1 MLLCS
6 TRCRVQQ
13 GLIMTKQDEIKDKEK
28 SDKWDVQL
36 RKGTLELVILA
47 ALKERK
53 LYGLELLKLLQ
64 SFETMKIT
72 EGTLYPLM
80 DRLKRDELVSAVW
93 YNEGETRPRKY
104 YQLTIQGEKKLEA
117 LTSRWRQ
124 SVNDIEYLIQHP
136 GPQAIQLKETNKPR
150 GGSNV

>member
-1 MLLCS
+1 MA
-6 TRCRVQQ
+6 
-13 GLIMTKQDEIKDKEK
+13 KQAQFKEK

-47 ALKERK
+47 ALKDRK

-80 DRLKRDELVSAVW
+80 DRLKREDLVSAVW
-93 YNEGETRPRKY
+93 HNEGETRPRKY
-104 YQLTIQGEKKLEA
+104 YQLTIQGEKKLVV

-124 SVNDIEYLIQHP
+124 SVNDIAYLIQHP

-150 GGSNV
+150 GDSNV